1 MTTKAEQHLRSPET
15 MTSETLIRYAADA
28 LTVARAQRR
37 GAAAG
42 TDAYATIGAL
52 RQVITALDNAMGSV
66 ATALTQRPRADQ
78 AIVEGPFTGDI
89 EAATGTAEQWLSRA
103 RLTLMVGPA
112 RSIDN
117 AHVALA
123 GLAHASPVTTF

>member
-1 MTTKAEQHLRSPET
+1 MTKAEQHLRSPET

-28 LTVARAQRR
+28 LTVVARRN